1 MWLTVCTAVVG
12 YVPEGS
18 FKRWLTYKVS
28 IMCFAVLS
36 SALSSVITYH
46 NSENRPVGGICVANH
61 TSPIDVLVLMCDNC
75 YSLVRFSIRR
85 LWIWIVLRLL
95 LVHIIRF
102 FVSLRISTNIFRAI
116 VFDNMLVSRFVY
128 YLYFFPEIMHLLIK
142 DSLGYSIS
150 VFCNSLQ

>member
-12 YVPEGS
+12 YIPDGS

-46 NSENRPVGGICVANH
+46 NPENRPVRGICVANH

-75 YSLVRFSIRR
+75 YSLVRFLVRR
-85 LWIWIVLRLL
+85 LWIVLRLL
-95 LVHIIRF
+95 LAYSDFLLCLRLF
-102 FVSLRISTNIFRAI
+102 FFTNILRMHVSHFIDYLFILFYFIFSRNNTFLDDYRFNG
-116 VFDNMLVSRFVY
+116 VFVID
-128 YLYFFPEIMHLLIK
+128 
-142 DSLGYSIS
+142 
-150 VFCNSLQ
+150 FCCNEN